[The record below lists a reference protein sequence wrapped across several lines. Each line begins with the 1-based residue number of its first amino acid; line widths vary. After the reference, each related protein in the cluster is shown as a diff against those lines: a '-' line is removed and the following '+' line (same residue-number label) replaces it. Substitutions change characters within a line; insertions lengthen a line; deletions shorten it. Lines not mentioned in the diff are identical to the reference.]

1 MAEREVPPFRELFG
15 IGTLLLILTLFPGW
29 APTGPWG
36 EESFTRGIFGLIGAS
51 MIYVGWYRYT
61 FKKNGLI
68 PALSMWKEP
77 VKSIQELAILGTA
90 FVIGSS
96 LIGNYVDFIPI
107 PFTLIMALI
116 GLLMMLLAGY
126 AWLVIEGPL
135 QDPEEE

>member
-68 PALSMWKEP
+68 PVLSMWKEP
-77 VKSIQELAILGTA
+77 TKSIQKLVGIFWRVSGYFLETFGRL
-90 FVIGSS
+90 FVYF
-96 LIGNYVDFIPI
+96 LD
-107 PFTLIMALI
+107 T
-116 GLLMMLLAGY
+116 
-126 AWLVIEGPL
+126 
-135 QDPEEE
+135 

>member
-1 MAEREVPPFRELFG
+1 
-15 IGTLLLILTLFPGW
+15 
-29 APTGPWG
+29 
-36 EESFTRGIFGLIGAS
+36 

-77 VKSIQELAILGTA
+77 VKSINKLAILGII

-126 AWLVIEGPL
+126 AWLVIQGPL

>member
-1 MAEREVPPFRELFG
+1 MAEGEVPPFRELFG

-68 PALSMWKEP
+68 PVLSMWKEP
-77 VKSIQELAILGTA
+77 IKSIQKLAILGIA
-90 FVIGSS
+90 LVIGSN
-96 LIGNYVDFIPI
+96 LIGNYIDFIPI

-126 AWLVIEGPL
+126 AWLVFEGPL